1 MVLMNFLQNLFGT
14 LYYGLICSL
23 LKFIPFCT
31 FFIWN
36 DFHLLNYVILF
47 LSFFLVCLETNLQTV
62 NAHILANR
70 P

>member
-47 LSFFLVCLETNLQTV
+47 LSFFFSLLGN
-62 NAHILANR
+62 
-70 P
+70 